1 MHVITLLLIEWEFIS
16 IINCT
21 CYSVTYMGTRP
32 LNKGTNRPITLC
44 TVKLFIQLMYNKN
57 DHLAKWSIFC
67 QIFDVFFRLYN
78 PFAPLDPRRPL
89 HMLCICIATF
99 NCPKGI
105 LGLGGKA
112 SKNKLKDASFIFSMT
127 NVTIL
132 SVFRTHAQRKN
143 RKVSKMKGTYIL
155 NILALLLF
163 ENLQR
168 IY

>member
-1 MHVITLLLIEWEFIS
+1 MTTGETRHIKQIYIDGPSMHHCPRICIFKTRFLSACNNVIS

-105 LGLGGKA
+105 LGLGGQ
-112 SKNKLKDASFIFSMT
+112 SI
-127 NVTIL
+127 
-132 SVFRTHAQRKN
+132 
-143 RKVSKMKGTYIL
+143 
-155 NILALLLF
+155 
-163 ENLQR
+163 
-168 IY
+168 

>member
-57 DHLAKWSIFC
+57 DHLAKWSVFC

-78 PFAPLDPRRPL
+78 PFPPLDPIRPL
-89 HMLCICIATF
+89 HLLCICIATF

-105 LGLGGKA
+105 LGLGGE
-112 SKNKLKDASFIFSMT
+112 SI
-127 NVTIL
+127 
-132 SVFRTHAQRKN
+132 
-143 RKVSKMKGTYIL
+143 
-155 NILALLLF
+155 
-163 ENLQR
+163 
-168 IY
+168 

>member
-1 MHVITLLLIEWEFIS
+1 
-16 IINCT
+16 
-21 CYSVTYMGTRP
+21 MGTRP

-57 DHLAKWSIFC
+57 DHLAKWSVFC

-78 PFAPLDPRRPL
+78 PFPPLDPRRPL
-89 HMLCICIATF
+89 HIFYIFIATF

-105 LGLGGKA
+105 LGLGGGGGEA
-112 SKNKLKDASFIFSMT
+112 SKNKLKDASFIFSMA

-132 SVFRTHAQRKN
+132 SIFCTHAQKEY
-143 RKVSKMKGTYIL
+143 RKVSKRKGTYIL

-163 ENLQR
+163 ENLQM

>member
-1 MHVITLLLIEWEFIS
+1 MFSFAYT
-16 IINCT
+16 T
-21 CYSVTYMGTRP
+21 
-32 LNKGTNRPITLC
+32 
-44 TVKLFIQLMYNKN
+44 
-57 DHLAKWSIFC
+57 
-67 QIFDVFFRLYN
+67 
-78 PFAPLDPRRPL
+78 PFTPLDPRRHL
-89 HMLCICIATF
+89 HMLYICIATF

-132 SVFRTHAQRKN
+132 SIFRTHAQKEY
-143 RKVSKMKGTYIL
+143 RKVLEMKGTYIL
-155 NILALLLF
+155 NIFALLLF

>member
-21 CYSVTYMGTRP
+21 CYSVTFMGTRP

-67 QIFDVFFRLYN
+67 QIFDVFFRLNN
-78 PFAPLDPRRPL
+78 PFAPLNPRRPL
-89 HMLCICIATF
+89 HMLCNCIATF

-132 SVFRTHAQRKN
+132 SIFRTHAQKKN